1 MSDILQR
8 ILVTK
13 RREVAEAKLKL
24 PTVEIEARAR
34 NMPAARDFAGAIR
47 AKLTAGKL
55 ALIAEI
61 KKASPSAGRF
71 RAGLAGDV
79 SPFDPARF
87 AISYELHGAACL
99 SVLTDR
105 EYFQGS
111 TEDLIA
117 ARAACSLPV
126 LRKDFIVDAY
136 QILEARAMGADAVL
150 FIMGTAPI
158 SQFIEWEQQAHSLG
172 LSVLAESHHADE
184 LDQALMLKTS
194 LIGVN
199 NRDLTQFSTNV
210 ETTLLLQPRVPHEKI
225 LVTESGIVNADVVT
239 KMSEAGIGA
248 YLVGG
253 AFMASADPGRAIADL
268 FGNRV
273 L

>member
-8 ILVTK
+8 ILATK
-13 RREVAEAKLKL
+13 HKEVAEAKLKL
-24 PTVEIEARAR
+24 RPAEMEARAR
-34 NMPAARDFAGAIR
+34 SMPAARDFAGAIR
-47 AKLTAGKL
+47 AKLAAGKL
-55 ALIAEI
+55 AVIAEI
-61 KKASPSAGRF
+61 KKASPSAGTF
-71 RAGLAGDV
+71 RSGLPDDV
-79 SPFDPARF
+79 ASFDPARF
-87 AISYELHGAACL
+87 AKSYEQHGAACI
-99 SVLTDR
+99 SVLTDQ

-111 TEDLIA
+111 AEDLIA
-117 ARAACSLPV
+117 ARAACNLPV

-136 QILEARAMGADAVL
+136 QIMESRAMGADAVL

-158 SQFIEWEQQAHSLG
+158 SQFIEWELLAHSLG

-199 NRDLTQFSTNV
+199 NRDLKQFRTDV
-210 ETTLLLQPRVPHEKI
+210 DTTLLLQPRVPHDRI
-225 LVTESGIVNADVVT
+225 LVTESGIVDADVVT

-253 AFMASADPGRAIADL
+253 AFMASVDPGRAIANL
-268 FGNRV
+268 FENKV

>member
-8 ILVTK
+8 ILATK
-13 RREVAEAKLKL
+13 RKEVADAKRQL
-24 PTVEIEARAR
+24 PAAELEVRAR
-34 NMPAARDFAGAIR
+34 SMPPARDFAGAIR
-47 AKLTAGKL
+47 AKLVAGKL
-55 ALIAEI
+55 AVIAEI
-61 KKASPSAGRF
+61 KKASPSAGTF
-71 RAGLAGDV
+71 RSGLPDDV
-79 SPFDPARF
+79 SSFEPARF
-87 AISYELHGAACL
+87 AKSYEQYGAACL

-126 LRKDFIVDAY
+126 LRKDFIIDEY
-136 QILEARAMGADAVL
+136 QIFESRAMGADAVL
-150 FIMGTAPI
+150 FIMGAAPI
-158 SQFIEWEQQAHSLG
+158 SQFVEWERLAHSLG

-184 LDQALMLKTS
+184 LDQALTLKTP

-210 ETTLLLQPRVPHEKI
+210 ETTLKLQPRVSRGRI
-225 LVTESGIVNADVVT
+225 LITESGIVDAAVVD
-239 KMSEAGIGA
+239 KMHEAGIGA

-253 AFMASADPGRAIADL
+253 AFMASADPGQAMESL
-268 FGNRV
+268 FGNRI

>member
-8 ILVTK
+8 ILATK
-13 RREVAEAKLKL
+13 RREVAEAKVKV
-24 PTVEIEARAR
+24 PSFEVEARAR
-34 NMPAARDFAGAIR
+34 SMPSARDFAGAIR
-47 AKLTAGKL
+47 AKLAAGKL
-55 ALIAEI
+55 AVIAEI
-61 KKASPSAGRF
+61 KKASPSAGTF
-71 RAGLAGDV
+71 RAGLPGDV
-79 SPFDPARF
+79 SSFDPARF
-87 AISYELHGAACL
+87 AKSYELHGAACL

-150 FIMGTAPI
+150 FIMGAAPI
-158 SQFIEWEQQAHSLG
+158 RQFVEWELLAQSLG

-184 LDQALMLKTS
+184 LDQALMLKTP

-199 NRDLTQFSTNV
+199 NRDLTRFATDV
-210 ETTLLLQPRVPHEKI
+210 ETTLMLQSRVSSGKI
-225 LVTESGIVNADVVT
+225 LVTESGIVDAAVVD
-239 KMSEAGIGA
+239 KMSGAGIGA

-253 AFMASADPGRAIADL
+253 AFMASADPGMAIADL
-268 FGNRV
+268 FGNRA